1 MEEAEVEWGD
11 KGTASSVRQVEFEV
25 SKVFQDILDSAV
37 GNRVWR
43 SRVLVARVAGY
54 EWLKPIMGIVDFKE
68 GRRKRRGRRRGLR
81 KRSWRHPGK
90 GFWRGRRRETKAL
103 GIKPEPVTH
112 RSWRV

>member
-1 MEEAEVEWGD
+1 MEEAEVGWGD
-11 KGTASSVRQVEFEV
+11 KGTVSSVRKVEFEV

-54 EWLKPIMGIVDFKE
+54 GWLEPIMGTVDFKE

-81 KRSWRHPGK
+81 KRSWSTLGR
-90 GFWRGRRRETKAL
+90 GFGEAGGESSYFLL
-103 GIKPEPVTH
+103 GTKPEPVTH
-112 RSWRV
+112 